1 MTFEILTPRNRKRI
15 AIFALALLAGYVV
28 SRFHPEGL
36 SEAGRLTLGIFTT
49 AAILWVVEP
58 FPLYVTSFIVVI
70 LEVILLGRPGG
81 PLGFFGSG
89 YTVFLHPFFD
99 SVIVLVLGGFVL
111 ATAIKRYGLDERLSY
126 GILRR
131 AGTRPS
137 MVLLAMMATAAFL
150 SMWISNT
157 AATALMIAVA
167 IPVISSISPDD
178 PFRIAMMLGIPFAS
192 NIGGMATPI
201 GTPPNAIAIGL
212 LANMGYQMR
221 FVEWMY
227 RGVPAAVVLLVVCWL
242 ILCRLFPAR
251 VREVAIEFK
260 QHGKI
265 GRKPMFVLGVFA
277 VVVFF
282 WLTTKW
288 HGIPAS
294 IVALFPLVVFFGLR
308 LLKDEDLQDLG
319 WGILFTIGGGMSL
332 GIAMRVSG
340 LSTYIVELVPL
351 EGMPVVIVLLMF
363 SLIAGIM
370 TSVISN
376 SATANLLL
384 PIVVGVSA
392 ISPTTSAVVV
402 ALAASAAMVL
412 PISTAPNAIAYGS
425 GYFAVRDM
433 VRAGS
438 IVTGIAVIVITLFI
452 YALF

>member
-1 MTFEILTPRNRKRI
+1 MKFEILTPRNTRRI
-15 AIFALALLAGYVV
+15 AVFAVALLAGYVV
-28 SRFHPEGL
+28 SRFEPGGL

-81 PLGFFGSG
+81 PLGLSGSG

-111 ATAIKRYGLDERLSY
+111 ATAIKRYGLDERLSQ

-137 MVLLAMMATAAFL
+137 IVLLAMMATAAFL

-167 IPVISSISPDD
+167 IPVVASISPDD

-212 LANMGYQMR
+212 LANMGSQMT
-221 FVEWMY
+221 FIGWMY
-227 RGVPAAVVLLVVCWL
+227 RGLPVAVILLFACWL
-242 ILCRLFPAR
+242 ILCRLFPPR
-251 VREVAIEFK
+251 VREVSIEFK
-260 QHGKI
+260 PQGKI
-265 GRKPMFVLGVFA
+265 GRKPMFVLCVFG

-288 HGIPAS
+288 HGIPSS
-294 IVALFPLVVFFGLR
+294 IVALFPLVIFFGLR

-332 GIAMRVSG
+332 GTAMRQSG
-340 LSTYIVELVPL
+340 LSVWIVEQIPL
-351 EGMPVVIVLLMF
+351 AGMPVVIVLLIF
-363 SLIAGIM
+363 SVAAALM
-370 TSVISN
+370 TSFIAN

-384 PIVVGVSA
+384 PIVVGISA
-392 ISPTTSAVVV
+392 ISPATSGVVV

-412 PISTAPNAIAYGS
+412 PISTPPNAIAYGS
-425 GYFAVRDM
+425 GYFTVSDM
-433 VRAGS
+433 ARAGS
-438 IVTGIAVIVITLFI
+438 MITGVAVVVITLFI

>member
-1 MTFEILTPRNRKRI
+1 MRFEILTPRNTRRI
-15 AIFALALLAGYVV
+15 AILALALLAGYVI
-28 SRFHPEGL
+28 SRFRPEGL
-36 SEAGRLTLGIFTT
+36 TDAGRLTLGIFTT

-81 PLGFFGSG
+81 PLGLTGSG

-99 SVIVLVLGGFVL
+99 SVIVLVLGGYVL
-111 ATAIKRYGLDERLSY
+111 ATAIKRYGLDGRLSQ
-126 GILRR
+126 GIMRR
-131 AGTRPS
+131 AGTRPKF
-137 MVLLAMMATAAFL
+137 VLLAMMATAAFL

-167 IPVISSISPDD
+167 IPIVISLDADD

-201 GTPPNAIAIGL
+201 GTAPNAIAIGL
-212 LANMGYQMR
+212 LANMGREMR

-227 RGVPAAVVLLVVCWL
+227 RGVPVSAILLVICWL
-242 ILCRLFPAR
+242 VLCRLFPPR
-251 VREVAIEFK
+251 VQSISIDFEE
-260 QHGKI
+260 QGKI
-265 GRKPMFVLGVFA
+265 GRKPLFVLGVFA

-282 WLTTKW
+282 WLTTGW
-288 HGIPAS
+288 HGIPSS

-332 GIAMRVSG
+332 GAAMRLSG
-340 LSTYIVELVPL
+340 LSAWIVGQMPIG
-351 EGMPVVIVLLMF
+351 GMPMVIVLLVF
-363 SLIAGIM
+363 ALGAAVM
-370 TSVISN
+370 TSFIAN

-384 PIVVGVSA
+384 PIVVGISS
-392 ISPTTSAVVV
+392 ISPATSAVVV

-412 PISTAPNAIAYGS
+412 PISTPPNAIAYGS
-425 GYFAVRDM
+425 GYFSVRDM
-433 VRAGS
+433 ARAG
-438 IVTGIAVIVITLFI
+438 ILVTGAAVILVTLFI

>member
-1 MTFEILTPRNRKRI
+1 MRFEILTPRNTRRI
-15 AIFALALLAGYVV
+15 AVFALALLAGYVV

-49 AAILWVVEP
+49 AAILWVIEP

-81 PLGFFGSG
+81 PLGLTGSG

-111 ATAIKRYGLDERLSY
+111 ATAIKRYGLDERLSH

-137 MVLLAMMATAAFL
+137 IVLLAMMATAAFL

-201 GTPPNAIAIGL
+201 GTPPNAIALGL
-212 LANMGYQMR
+212 LANMGHQMR

-227 RGVPAAVVLLVVCWL
+227 RGLPAAVVLLVVCWL

-251 VREVAIEFK
+251 VREITIEFK

-288 HGIPAS
+288 HGIPSS
-294 IVALFPLVVFFGLR
+294 IIALFPLVIFFGLR

-332 GIAMRVSG
+332 GIAMRESG
-340 LSTYIVELVPL
+340 LSTYMVEQIPL
-351 EGMPVVIVLLMF
+351 GGMPVVVVLLTF
-363 SLIAGIM
+363 SLAAAVM
-370 TSVISN
+370 TSFISN

-392 ISPTTSAVVV
+392 VSPMTSAVVV

-425 GYFAVRDM
+425 GYFPVKDM

-438 IVTGIAVIVITLFI
+438 MITGIAVIVITLFI